1 MAPGKEIRTMTTPQT
16 TTGDN
21 TATGT
26 NGGNGAFPADVVA
39 FAAAQQVEPCL
50 QPLWAAIQRIFPTAR
65 WVKVRIDD
73 DPEIRDE
80 RHILF
85 EVKIPDLSLE
95 GARRGRKA
103 WIEELFRVC
112 PAPLVCVFRLS
123 LDLGP

>member
-1 MAPGKEIRTMTTPQT
+1 MTTPQT
-16 TTGDN
+16 TTGDS

-26 NGGNGAFPADVVA
+26 NGANGAFSREVLTYAVA
-39 FAAAQQVEPCL
+39 NRVEDYL
-50 QPLWAAIQRIFPTAR
+50 QPLLETTHRIFPAAR
-65 WVKVRIDD
+65 WVKVQIED
-73 DPEIRDE
+73 DPEIRDD

-85 EVKIPDLSLE
+85 EVKVPDVGLE
-95 GARRGRKA
+95 NARRARKA